1 MKTSL
6 KGILAIINEEALVLS
21 TDTAAAGVTSTAL
34 LDETLFEASHLTP
47 SDSHQHAGR

>member
-21 TDTAAAGVTSTAL
+21 TDTAAAGGQLHCLVRR
-34 LDETLFEASHLTP
+34 DVVRGTP
-47 SDSHQHAGR
+47 SHAFG

>member
-21 TDTAAAGVTSTAL
+21 TYRGAAGGQLHCLVKR
-34 LDETLFEASHLTP
+34 DVVGGTP
-47 SDSHQHAGR
+47 SHDFG

>member
-21 TDTAAAGVTSTAL
+21 TYRDAGGVLTVTDLRSGAPDGSDT
-34 LDETLFEASHLTP
+34 LTNVE
-47 SDSHQHAGR
+47 